1 MEGFWGFCYE
11 TSSKCLITLSH
22 ARPVFMHP
30 SDVDTLNP
38 CGPPSHPSLPRRLS
52 PKPPNSLLD
61 VQNHVLPAWY
71 FLVIIV
77 LQRTFS
83 VHFSGNSLG
92 NIVEIFLLNLSVKV
106 CTIRTISNIIQFVLN
121 GNYLTLVSTNIFFR
135 FGIFV
140 HLKLQRFNEVHVYFF
155 FISKRHYLRFLQY
168 GLLAPLTRQ
177 YFTYSTTDNAILY
190 LQFNTYPLYIQL
202 LRFLTIRV
210 TYTFL
215 LTLLQKNVIYNT
227 YKQELQANEA

>member
-1 MEGFWGFCYE
+1 MKPAKNVWSPSV
-11 TSSKCLITLSH
+11 TSCFYAPLRCRHLKSLWT
-22 ARPVFMHP
+22 
-30 SDVDTLNP
+30 
-38 CGPPSHPSLPRRLS
+38 PPPPPSLPRRLS
-52 PKPPNSLLD
+52 PKPPDSLLD

-140 HLKLQRFNEVHVYFF
+140 QLKLPRFNKVHVYFF
-155 FISKRHYLRFLQY
+155 LFPKDITY
-168 GLLAPLTRQ
+168 G
-177 YFTYSTTDNAILY
+177 F
-190 LQFNTYPLYIQL
+190 
-202 LRFLTIRV
+202 
-210 TYTFL
+210 
-215 LTLLQKNVIYNT
+215 YNT
-227 YKQELQANEA
+227 GYLHH